1 MSFIKK
7 EYFAPAPVTTR
18 GQPVRLSADPKGEK
32 FVYANGKTIV
42 IRSLSEPKKAWEYT
56 GHTAQTTVARFSPSG
71 YYIASG
77 DASGKVRIW
86 DTVNEEHAL
95 KSEFQPI
102 SGRISDIAWDP
113 ESQRIM
119 AVGEGRGQYGHV
131 FTYDSGN
138 TVGMV
143 TGHSK
148 VINACAMRQR
158 RPFRAVTCSDDM
170 TCVFYHG
177 APYKYAA
184 LLSDHAG
191 FVQDV
196 KYAPSDDYFVT
207 VGSDKKIMLYDGKT
221 GELVRQVAAGSPADA
236 HTGSI
241 FAVAWSPDSKYI
253 VTSSGDRTCRF
264 WDIEKDKLAWTVR
277 VGGSATSPGHQQVGN
292 LWAGEHII
300 SLSLSGD
307 INVLQMDAAEPV
319 KVIYGHQKAITAAAL
334 TQSKR
339 LYTGSYDGR
348 LCAWDFATG
357 ASSSSPLG
365 EASLV
370 QGASGDARPEDAAAS
385 GELVAFGFLDDT
397 LRFVEDSAVV
407 SASSVGLGAAPRSLA
422 IDDSG
427 TAVVAVLANDDLVV
441 CIKGKVTRVGVKETS
456 AAPRAVAIS
465 NSNGAPLVAVG
476 FQDNSV
482 HMYELKKDTVELA
495 PTGTK
500 ITAHSREI
508 TALSF
513 SPTSELIATGDSAG
527 KVVVSKAQT
536 GELVTSRWSAHTA
549 RIYAVAWSPDG
560 VHAASASLDGHVI
573 VWSVEQPMRKI
584 VIRNAHIGGAAAVFF
599 TNNETV
605 VSTGADS
612 GVKVWDITYE

>member
-1 MSFIKK
+1 MSFVKK

-32 FVYANGKTIV
+32 FVYASGKTIV
-42 IRSLSEPKKAWEYT
+42 MRSLREPEKAWEYT

-71 YYIASG
+71 FYIASG
-77 DASGKVRIW
+77 DASGHVRIW
-86 DTVNEEHAL
+86 DTVNEDHAL
-95 KSEFQPI
+95 KSDFQPI

-113 ESQRIM
+113 ESQRVM
-119 AVGEGRGQYGHV
+119 AVGEGRDKYGHV

-143 TGHSK
+143 SGHSK

-196 KYAPSDDYFVT
+196 KYAPSDDYFVS

-221 GELVRQVAAGSPADA
+221 GECVRQVAAGSPADA

-241 FAVAWSPDSKYI
+241 FAVAWSPDSRYI
-253 VTSSGDRTCRF
+253 VTSSGDRTCKF
-264 WDIEKDKLAWTVR
+264 WDIENDKLAWSVR
-277 VGGSATSPGHQQVGN
+277 VGAASTSPDHQQVGN

-319 KVIYGHQKAITAAAL
+319 RVIHGHQKAITAAVL
-334 TQSKR
+334 TQSR
-339 LYTGSYDGR
+339 LLYTGSYDGR
-348 LCAWDFATG
+348 LCAWDLA
-357 ASSSSPLG
+357 AQPLG
-365 EASLV
+365 VATPVKGS
-370 QGASGDARPEDAAAS
+370 SGDARPEDAAAS
-385 GELVAFGFLDDT
+385 GGDLVAVGFLDDT
-397 LRFVEDSAVV
+397 LRFVERSAVV
-407 SASSVGLGAAPRSLA
+407 ASASVGLSAAPRSLA
-422 IDDSG
+422 IDDDG

-441 CIKGKVTRVGVKETS
+441 ISKGKATRVTVKEMQ
-456 AAPRAVAIS
+456 AAPRAVAIAR
-465 NSNGAPLVAVG
+465 NSGPSPLVAVG

-482 HMYELKKDTVELA
+482 HLYELKKDTAELA
-495 PTGTK
+495 PTGTT
-500 ITAHSREI
+500 IAAHSHEI
-508 TALSF
+508 TALAF
-513 SPTSELIATGDSAG
+513 SSTAELLLASGDAAG
-527 KVVVSKAQT
+527 NIVVSKAKT

-549 RIYAVAWSPDG
+549 RVYAVAWSPDG
-560 VHAASASLDGHVI
+560 AHAASAALDGHVI
-573 VWSVEQPMRKI
+573 VWSVDQPMRKI
-584 VIRNAHIGGAAAVFF
+584 AIRNAHIGGAAAVFF
-599 TNNETV
+599 TDNETV

-612 GVKVWDITYE
+612 GVKVWGITY